1 MKFLEIVVASNGENL
16 SWASGMQD
24 IIIEY
29 STAEQQRFNKSKHI
43 DAEYLK
49 SLSFRNNTWINS
61 PRSFSSFLLNLKKD
75 IKTARKFYKEIDS
88 ILSPDE
94 ENSQLELDILTGHKV
109 VHIKNNENMC
119 EANQYLTHIIQNYNS
134 LSEYTVF
141 TQGHPNDHVHDIKL
155 EIIKNIGK
163 DFSTLPS
170 LKIRSLGQGE
180 HELLARQFC
189 EIITGKKINK
199 SIWSGGAC
207 FMASKSAILKNDLSW
222 YKNIL
227 DKADSFKDS
236 KFAIERLW
244 SVLLSPN
251 EDWS

>member
-49 SLSFRNNTWINS
+49 SLSFHNNTWINS

-75 IKTARKFYKEIDS
+75 IKTARKFSKEIDS
-88 ILSPDE
+88 ILSLDGE
-94 ENSQLELDILTGHKV
+94 RSELELDILTGHK
-109 VHIKNNENMC
+109 IMRIENKPNMC
-119 EANQYLTHIIQNYNS
+119 EANQYLTHIIENYDS

-141 TQGHPNDHVHDIKL
+141 TQGHPNDHVDDIKL

-170 LKIRSLGQGE
+170 TSVKDLNVSN
-180 HELLARQFC
+180 HDFLARQFG
-189 EIITGKKINK
+189 EMITGKKVSK
-199 SIWSGGAC
+199 SIWNGGAC
-207 FMASKSAILKNDLSW
+207 FMASKSAILKNDISW

-227 DKADSFKDS
+227 DKGDSFKDS

>member
-1 MKFLEIVVASNGENL
+1 MKFIEIVIATNGENL

-24 IIIEY
+24 IVIEY
-29 STAEQQRFNKSKHI
+29 STAEQQRLNKSKHI
-43 DAEYLK
+43 DAEYSK
-49 SLSFRNNTWINS
+49 SLSFHSHTRMTS

-75 IKTARKFYKEIDS
+75 IKTARKFSKEIDS
-88 ILSPDE
+88 ILSLDGE
-94 ENSQLELDILTGHKV
+94 RSELELDILTGHKIV
-109 VHIKNNENMC
+109 RIENKPNMC
-119 EANQYLTHIIQNYNS
+119 EANQYLTHIIQNYDS

-155 EIIKNIGK
+155 EILKNIGN

-170 LKIRSLGQGE
+170 SKIRNLGE
-180 HELLARQFC
+180 RDHELLARQFG
-189 EIITGKKINK
+189 EMITGKKINK

-207 FMASKSAILKNDLSW
+207 FMASKNAILKNDLSW

>member
-1 MKFLEIVVASNGENL
+1 MKFLEIVIASNGENL
-16 SWASGMQD
+16 SWAKGMQD
-24 IIIEY
+24 IVIEY
-29 STAEQQRFNKSKHI
+29 STAEQKKFNKQKHI
-43 DAEYLK
+43 DAQYVETFSYHD
-49 SLSFRNNTWINS
+49 
-61 PRSFSSFLLNLKKD
+61 RSFLGRPMSFASFLLNLKKD
-75 IKTARKFYKEIDS
+75 IKTAKKFYNEIDS
-88 ILSPDE
+88 ILSLDLESPE
-94 ENSQLELDILTGHKV
+94 LELDILTGHKV

-119 EANQYLTHIIQNYNS
+119 EANQYLTHIIKNYES

-155 EIIKNIGK
+155 EILKNIGN

-170 LKIRSLGQGE
+170 SKIRNLGE
-180 HELLARQFC
+180 RDHELLARQFG
-189 EIITGKKINK
+189 EMITGKKINK

-207 FMASKSAILKNDLSW
+207 FMASKNAILKNDLSW